1 LSLDHLIRSLQQRR
15 RDRQADDA
23 ERRGRGMT
31 DDIRLGAGRPVRR
44 RPSRWSFT

>member
-1 LSLDHLIRSLQQRR
+1 MQRPKATGP
-15 RDRQADDA
+15 DVTVDDA

-44 RPSRWSFT
+44 RPSLWSTA